1 VTQFVDEC
9 RREWKRL
16 GVPDAV
22 ADEMAAELTADLA
35 EAAAEGA
42 PVEDV
47 LGRSASD
54 PRGLAAAWAAA
65 RGAIGGPAHGQRLL
79 GTAAAIAALALVA
92 IVGSVLLIRS
102 SDSSPARLALLPP
115 PPARIERQVVTPT
128 TERQIWV
135 TAAPAQGD
143 ARQTTDSDDAVRT
156 AGFVLSIAALGGI
169 VLLASAWL
177 WRSRRARS

>member
-47 LGRSASD
+47 LGRTASD

-65 RGAIGGPAHGQRLL
+65 RGAIGGRAKSRDRLR

-92 IVGSVLLIRS
+92 IVGAVLLNRS
-102 SDSSPARLALLPP
+102 SDSSSTRLALFPP
-115 PPARIERQVVTPT
+115 PSASAERLVVTPQP
-128 TERQIWV
+128 EGRVWV
-135 TAAPAQGD
+135 TAAPIQVD
-143 ARQTTDSDDAVRT
+143 ARQTTDSDDTERT
-156 AGFVLSIAALGGI
+156 AGFVLTIAALAGI
-169 VLLASAWL
+169 ALLASAWL
-177 WRSRRARS
+177 WRGRRPS